1 MKILHVLRTEP
12 DETVKEMVVS
22 VQEGRWDDARKQH
35 LQLLDIH
42 NAMFIESNPVPVKT
56 AASLMGLCGADVRLP
71 LVSISAGSLDK
82 LQAVMKN
89 YQLI

>member
-1 MKILHVLRTEP
+1 
-12 DETVKEMVVS
+12 
-22 VQEGRWDDARKQH
+22 
-35 LQLLDIH
+35 
-42 NAMFIESNPVPVKT
+42 MFIESNPVPVKT